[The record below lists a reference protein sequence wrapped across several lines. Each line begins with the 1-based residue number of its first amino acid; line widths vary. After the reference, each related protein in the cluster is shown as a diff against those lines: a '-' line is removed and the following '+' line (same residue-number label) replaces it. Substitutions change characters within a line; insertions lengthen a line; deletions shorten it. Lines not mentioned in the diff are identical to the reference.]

1 MQVKLL
7 HFFFRKNTSCLK
19 MMLWAK
25 LYQQRTYKIFIKIK
39 GNRSMIMYFKK
50 FETENLD
57 KKSFVIITLDKYTV
71 SQNEI

>member
-1 MQVKLL
+1 
-7 HFFFRKNTSCLK
+7 

-57 KKSFVIITLDKYTV
+57 KKSFVIITLDKYIV

>member
-1 MQVKLL
+1 
-7 HFFFRKNTSCLK
+7 
-19 MMLWAK
+19 MLWAK
-25 LYQQRTYKIFIKIK
+25 LYQQCTYKIFIKIK
-39 GNRSMIMYFKK
+39 GNRSMIMNFKK

>member
-1 MQVKLL
+1 
-7 HFFFRKNTSCLK
+7 